1 MKAGFRGA
9 SAAAPPVATCTA
21 WAPAWPW
28 PAWRCRELSWRWRSG
43 ALDLQVLLNEG
54 PAHATK
60 SHETE
65 SGLRAGSNRKHMFD
79 EICVFMIIIISNII
93 MFRRVLGQTETY
105 ISRFGR
111 LLIHDGALDI
121 YIYYIV

>member
-1 MKAGFRGA
+1 
-9 SAAAPPVATCTA
+9 
-21 WAPAWPW
+21 
-28 PAWRCRELSWRWRSG
+28 
-43 ALDLQVLLNEG
+43 
-54 PAHATK
+54 
-60 SHETE
+60 
-65 SGLRAGSNRKHMFD
+65 MFD

-111 LLIHDGALDI
+111 LLIHDRALDI